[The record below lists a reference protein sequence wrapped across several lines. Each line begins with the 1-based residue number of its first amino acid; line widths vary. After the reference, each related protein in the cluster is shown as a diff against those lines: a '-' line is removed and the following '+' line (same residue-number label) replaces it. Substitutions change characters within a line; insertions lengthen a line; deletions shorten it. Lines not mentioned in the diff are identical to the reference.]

1 MAGRGSRAR
10 GSRAPRAGLACL
22 AGPAPGHGSRSIPS
36 PEAAWQ
42 TLGTL
47 SSALPSPKSKQ
58 SILSASSA
66 QLCPGREGPCT
77 KAWNGPP
84 SLGHSPPGCE
94 IRWAETAGGSTG
106 RPLGGGEAGRQLTGC
121 TGACGGC
128 FCSGETESV
137 LTSDPSW
144 VGGESPSPWPLGRSA
159 GGGGGVIPKLWLRER
174 PGQGV
179 CWGSRR
185 WGDPQVSSGREKS
198 VFPVGSREGALGR
211 GRGSGGWCG
220 RG

>member
-1 MAGRGSRAR
+1 MLQAGLGTGAGFSPCLELGCEGPPGAGRVTAGEGLGGPWRVAGRGSRAR
-10 GSRAPRAGLACL
+10 GSRAPRAGLVCL

-58 SILSASSA
+58 SILSATSA

-106 RPLGGGEAGRQLTGC
+106 RPRGGGEAGQQLTGPHW
-121 TGACGGC
+121 G
-128 FCSGETESV
+128 
-137 LTSDPSW
+137 
-144 VGGESPSPWPLGRSA
+144 
-159 GGGGGVIPKLWLRER
+159 LWGLLLLW
-174 PGQGV
+174 GNCV
-179 CWGSRR
+179 CA
-185 WGDPQVSSGREKS
+185 D
-198 VFPVGSREGALGR
+198 L
-211 GRGSGGWCG
+211 
-220 RG
+220 